1 MPTTSQ
7 PATDRSHA
15 TAIYP
20 HTIDNGS
27 GERLTFCGVRS
38 DEQGP
43 YLEIRSEVAP
53 GAGPPMH
60 AHLHQEEA
68 MTVVSGTMAYEI
80 DGEEE
85 RRVTAGES
93 VSFAPGVAHRFWN
106 AGEEALVCTGFIRPA
121 DSIEYFLT
129 ELFASTRR
137 NGGKRPGLFDAAWL
151 AQRYRSEFRLQEI
164 PEPVQRLL
172 FPVIVAAG
180 RLLGW
185 DRRFAGAPEPVQR
198 GAAVR

>member
-7 PATDRSHA
+7 PTADRSA
-15 TAIYP
+15 TIPSAAAYP
-20 HTIDNGS
+20 HTIDNGG
-27 GERLTFCGVRS
+27 GERLTFCGISS

-43 YLEIRSEVAP
+43 YLEVRSVVAP

-60 AHLHQEEA
+60 SHLHQEEA
-68 MTVVSGTMAYEI
+68 MTIEVGTMAYEVL
-80 DGEEE
+80 GEDE
-85 RRVTAGES
+85 RRATAGES

-106 AGEEALVCTGFIRPA
+106 AGEDDLVCTGLIRPA

-137 NGGKRPGLFDAAWL
+137 NGGKRPGFFDAAWL
-151 AQRYRSEFRLQEI
+151 VRRYRSEFRMFEI

-172 FPVIVAAG
+172 FPVIVAVG
-180 RLLGW
+180 RLRGW
-185 DRRFAGAPEPVQR
+185 DRRFAGAPEPVR
-198 GAAVR
+198 